1 MNSKVQTA
9 LGFLQPIRHLMDDPE
24 VTEIMVNGPDMIWVK
39 RFGERPVQ
47 VQITLSEL
55 QIKSAITMLASVSQR
70 QVGDETASLDKA
82 KIVSAGIPGFR
93 FEAWMPPVAVN
104 GAAFTARKLASKL
117 IPLEQ
122 YVKEETFTL
131 EAGALLRDL
140 VLGRRNLLVSG
151 ATGSGKTTLC
161 NALLQIIP
169 AHERLLVIQTISEL
183 IVNAPN
189 KVLLESDEEQG
200 YSISRILTS
209 CLRGIPDRIIVGE
222 VRGAEAYGLI
232 KAFNT
237 GHPGGIATL
246 HANSAMDSLERLED
260 MVMEGRPEMPMEAI
274 RHRIAKA
281 KPYLVFM
288 DQVQR
293 QGRFLPTL
301 IEIFE
306 VTGYQNGSYVTHPAY
321 SYYKEGQ

>member
-9 LGFLQPIRHLMDDPE
+9 LGFLQPIRHLMDDAE
-24 VTEIMVNGPDMIWVK
+24 VTEIMVNGPDQIWVK
-39 RFGERPVQ
+39 RFGRRPER
-47 VQITLSEL
+47 VQISLSEM

-104 GAAFTARKLASKL
+104 GPAFTARKLASKL

-122 YVKEETFTL
+122 YVEEQTFTL

-140 VLGRRNLLVSG
+140 VLGRRNVLVSG

-169 AHERLLVIQTISEL
+169 THERLLVIQTISEL

-246 HANSAMDSLERLED
+246 HANSALDSLERLED

-274 RHRIAKA
+274 RHRLAKA

-288 DQVQR
+288 DQVER
-293 QGRFLPTL
+293 KGRFLPTL
-301 IEIFE
+301 IEITE

-321 SYYKEGQ
+321 TYKEAQ